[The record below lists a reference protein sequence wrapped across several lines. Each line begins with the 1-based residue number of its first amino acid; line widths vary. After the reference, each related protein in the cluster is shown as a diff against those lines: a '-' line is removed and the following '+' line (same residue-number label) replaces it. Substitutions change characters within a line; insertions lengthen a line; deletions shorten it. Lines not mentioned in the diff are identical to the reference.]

1 MWKKVTNID
10 NTIFNNVH
18 VVTCKVTDNEIE
30 LAKEP
35 ELKRLCQFNT
45 NEEVSNNGQPTL
57 TTRWVITNKDG

>member
-10 NTIFNNVH
+10 NDNFHNVH
-18 VVTCKVTDNEIE
+18 VVTCEVKDNEIE

-35 ELKRLCQFNT
+35 ELKMLCQFIT
-45 NEEVSNNGQPTL
+45 NEEVSNNGQSTL